1 MLTYFKM
8 KMCEWKIKLA
18 FYSSV
23 KELLDNK
30 DAIVSTVK
38 NIYDSVKDLTGDE
51 LQAAFI
57 DSVSRAIVD
66 MNSED
71 KKEERPDES
80 PTIISYDP
88 AKPTED

>member
-80 PTIISYDP
+80 PTIIS
-88 AKPTED
+88 